1 MGRARGVNK
10 TNNPSESAWQK
21 KPKPQIDKPS
31 RGIGDTVE
39 KIIHK
44 VSGGRVKSCGGCKKR
59 QDALNKLIPYK
70 GCTNCQKEEDPPPTT

>member
-21 KPKPQIDKPS
+21 KPKSQIDKPS

-59 QDALNKLIPYK
+59 QDALNKFIPYK
-70 GCTNCQKEEDPPPTT
+70 GCTNCGGKEDPPSQP